1 MKKIISLL
9 LTAALLVC
17 SLALFASCSDDNGE
31 IKVGVIQFMSHAS
44 LDNCYEGIERALD
57 ASGLNIKIDRQIG
70 SSNSAVSDCDTFARN
85 MVAADYDIIIA
96 IATPAAAS
104 AFAATNG
111 TDIPVIFCAVSD
123 PVIAKLVDSLE
134 VPGDLC
140 TGTADVLDL
149 EKQIEVIQEIQP
161 DAKDIGILYTSSEA
175 NSISNL
181 ARFKD
186 ICDAKGL
193 NVIAEAVQ
201 NASDIPAA
209 AEKLASKVDCINNF
223 TDNNVV
229 ENLEIVLTAA
239 EKYNIP
245 VYGSEVEQ
253 VEKGCIASASIDY
266 IAVGFASGEMA
277 VEVLGGA
284 DASTMAVKEIKDASI
299 VLNKDVMDALGLT
312 YGKENATYVNAE
324 SDKN

>member
-1 MKKIISLL
+1 MKKFISIFLI
-9 LTAALLVC
+9 AALLIS
-17 SLALFASCSDDNGE
+17 SLAVFASCSDNGE

-44 LDNCYEGIERALD
+44 LDNCYEGIENALN
-57 ASGLNIKIDRQIG
+57 ASGPNIKIDRQIG

-149 EKQIEVIQEIQP
+149 EKQVDLIQTIQP
-161 DAKDIGILYTSSEA
+161 EAKNIGILYTSSEA

-181 ARFKD
+181 ARFKT

-277 VEVLGGA
+277 IEVLGGA

-299 VLNKDVMDALGLT
+299 VLNKEAMDRLGLT
-312 YGKENATYVNAE
+312 YGKEDATYVNTE
-324 SDKN
+324 PNNN

>member
-1 MKKIISLL
+1 MKKLTSLL
-9 LTAALLVC
+9 IVTALLIC
-17 SLALFASCSDDNGE
+17 SVFAFASCANESGE

-44 LDNCYEGIERALD
+44 LDNCYEGIEQALN

-85 MVAADYDIIIA
+85 MVAADYDVIIA

-104 AFAATNG
+104 AFSATNG

-149 EKQIEVIQEIQP
+149 EKQIDLIQDLQP
-161 DAKDIGILYTSSEA
+161 DVKDIGILYTSSEA

-181 ARFKD
+181 ARFKELCQD
-186 ICDAKGL
+186 RNL

-209 AEKLASKVDCINNF
+209 AEKLASSVDCINNF

-239 EKYNIP
+239 DKYKIP

-266 IAVGFASGEMA
+266 IAVGYASGEMA
-277 VEVLGGA
+277 VEVLKGA
-284 DASTMAVKEIKDASI
+284 DAATMPVKEITDASI
-299 VLNKDVMDALGLT
+299 VINKEVMDDLGLT
-312 YGKENATYVNAE
+312 YSGEKATYIHADN
-324 SDKN
+324 

>member
-31 IKVGVIQFMSHAS
+31 IKVGDIQFMSHAS

-57 ASGLNIKIDRQIG
+57 ASGLNVKIDRQIG

-149 EKQIEVIQEIQP
+149 EKQLEVIQEIQP

>member
-1 MKKIISLL
+1 MKKLTSLL
-9 LTAALLVC
+9 IVTALLIC
-17 SLALFASCSDDNGE
+17 SVFAFASCANESGE

-44 LDNCYEGIERALD
+44 LDNCYEGIEQALN

-85 MVAADYDIIIA
+85 MVAADYDVIIA

-104 AFAATNG
+104 AFSATNG

-149 EKQIEVIQEIQP
+149 EKQIDLIQDLQP
-161 DAKDIGILYTSSEA
+161 DVKDIGILYTSSEA

-181 ARFKD
+181 ARFKELCKD
-186 ICDAKGL
+186 RDL

-209 AEKLASKVDCINNF
+209 AEKLASSVDCMNNF

-239 EKYNIP
+239 DKYNIP

-266 IAVGFASGEMA
+266 IAVGYASGEMA
-277 VEVLGGA
+277 IEVLNGA
-284 DASTMAVKEIKDASI
+284 DAATMPVKEITDASI
-299 VLNKDVMDALGLT
+299 VINAEVMNDLGLS
-312 YGKENATYVNAE
+312 YSGEKATYFYA
-324 SDKN
+324 DK

>member
-1 MKKIISLL
+1 MKKLTSLL
-9 LTAALLVC
+9 IVTSILIC
-17 SLALFASCSDDNGE
+17 SLFAFASCANETDE

-44 LDNCYEGIERALD
+44 LDNCYEGIEQALN
-57 ASGLNIKIDRQIG
+57 ASDLNIKIDRQIG

-85 MVAADYDIIIA
+85 MVAADYDVIIA

-104 AFAATNG
+104 AFSATNG

-123 PVIAKLVDSLE
+123 PVIAKFVDSLE

-149 EKQIEVIQEIQP
+149 EKQIDLIQDLQP
-161 DAKDIGILYTSSEA
+161 DVKDIGILYTSSES

-181 ARFKD
+181 ARFKELCSD
-186 ICDAKGL
+186 RNL

-209 AEKLASKVDCINNF
+209 AEKLASSVDCINNF

-239 EKYNIP
+239 DKYNIP
-245 VYGSEVEQ
+245 VYGSEIEQ

-266 IAVGFASGEMA
+266 IAVGYASGEMA
-277 VEVLGGA
+277 IEVLNGA
-284 DASTMAVKEIKDASI
+284 DATTMPVKEITDASI
-299 VLNKDVMDALGLT
+299 VINGKVMNDLGLS
-312 YGKENATYVNAE
+312 YSGEKATYFYA
-324 SDKN
+324 DK

>member
-1 MKKIISLL
+1 MKKFISIFLI
-9 LTAALLVC
+9 AALLIS
-17 SLALFASCSDDNGE
+17 SLAVFASCSDNGE

-44 LDNCYEGIERALD
+44 LDNCYEGIENALN

-149 EKQIEVIQEIQP
+149 EKQVDLIQTIQP
-161 DAKDIGILYTSSEA
+161 EAKNIGILYTSSEA

-181 ARFKD
+181 ARFKT

-201 NASDIPAA
+201 NASDIPDA

-277 VEVLGGA
+277 IEDLGGA

-299 VLNKDVMDALGLT
+299 VLNKEAMDRLGLT
-312 YGKENATYVNAE
+312 YGKEDATYVNTE
-324 SDKN
+324 PNNN

>member
-1 MKKIISLL
+1 MKKFLSLL
-9 LTAALLVC
+9 LTAALLLS
-17 SLALFASCSDDNGE
+17 SLAMFSSCAEDSGE

-44 LDNCYEGIERALD
+44 LDNCYDGIEQALK
-57 ASGLNIKIDRQIG
+57 ASDLNIKIDRQIG

-85 MVAADYDIIIA
+85 MVAADYDVIIA

-123 PVIAKLVDSLE
+123 PVIAKLVDTLE
-134 VPGDLC
+134 KPGDLC

-149 EKQIEVIQEIQP
+149 EKQVSLIQNLQP
-161 DAKDIGILYTSSEA
+161 DAKNIGILYTSSEA
-175 NSISNL
+175 NSLSNL
-181 ARFKD
+181 DRFKK
-186 ICDAKGL
+186 ICDGKGL

-209 AEKLASKVDCINNF
+209 AEKVASKADCINNF
-223 TDNNVV
+223 TDNNIV
-229 ENLEIVLTAA
+229 ENLAVVLTAA
-239 EKYNIP
+239 DKYNIP

-266 IAVGFASGEMA
+266 VAVGIASGEMA
-277 VEVLGGA
+277 IDVLNGA
-284 DASTMAVKEIKDASI
+284 DASQMAVREITDAAI
-299 VLNKDVMDALGLT
+299 VLNKDVMDRFNLT
-312 YGKENATYVNAE
+312 YGDDTNATYVTATN
-324 SDKN
+324 DN

>member
-1 MKKIISLL
+1 MKKLTSLL
-9 LTAALLVC
+9 LIVALIIC
-17 SLALFASCSDDNGE
+17 SLTTLTACEGE
-31 IKVGVIQFMSHAS
+31 NDQIKVGVIQFMSHAS
-44 LDNCYEGIERALD
+44 LDNCYEGIEQALT
-57 ASGLNIKIDRQIG
+57 ASGMDIKIDRQIG

-85 MVAADYDIIIA
+85 MVAADYDVIIA

-149 EKQIEVIQEIQP
+149 EKQVTLIQTLQP
-161 DAKDIGILYTSSEA
+161 DVKSIGVLYTSSEA

-181 ARFKD
+181 ERFKE
-186 ICDAKGL
+186 ICGNKGL
-193 NVIAEAVQ
+193 SVIAEAVQ

-209 AEKLASKVDCINNF
+209 AEKVASSVDCINNF

-239 EKYNIP
+239 DKYEIP

-253 VEKGCIASASIDY
+253 VEKGCVASATIDY
-266 IAVGFASGEMA
+266 IAVGYASGEMA
-277 VEVLGGA
+277 IQVLNGA

-299 VLNKDVMDALGLT
+299 VLNKEVMDTLGLT
-312 YGKENATYVNAE
+312 YPDENATYVDAQTNE
-324 SDKN
+324 

>member
-1 MKKIISLL
+1 MKKFTSLL
-9 LTAALLVC
+9 IVTALLIC
-17 SLALFASCSDDNGE
+17 SLVSFASCANETGE
-31 IKVGVIQFMSHAS
+31 IKIGVIQFMSHAS
-44 LDNCYEGIERALD
+44 LDNCYQGIEQALN

-85 MVAADYDIIIA
+85 MVAADYDVIIA

-104 AFAATNG
+104 AFSATNG

-123 PVIAKLVDSLE
+123 PVMAKLVDSLE

-149 EKQIEVIQEIQP
+149 EKQIDLIQDLQP
-161 DAKDIGILYTSSEA
+161 DVKNIGILYTSSEA

-186 ICDAKGL
+186 LCQNRNL

-209 AEKLASKVDCINNF
+209 AEKLASSVDCINNF

-239 EKYNIP
+239 DKYNIP

-266 IAVGFASGEMA
+266 IAVGYASGEMA
-277 VEVLGGA
+277 VEVLKGA
-284 DASTMAVKEIKDASI
+284 NAATMPVKEITDAAI
-299 VLNKDVMDALGLT
+299 VINKEVMDDLGLS
-312 YGKENATYVNAE
+312 YSGENATYIHTDTDN
-324 SDKN
+324 